1 MAATDKTAQEYRVR
15 YDQMN
20 SDKGPWNVLFQRL
33 AEVFMT
39 RKSNFTRTITPG
51 EFLGEDLYDNSGQ
64 FAAMLCASVL
74 FSLTWPDTS
83 RAFRIKPVR
92 KLMNIPGIEELFRF
106 WNEEIQAAFDNPR
119 AGFRTNAAE
128 FFNEYVV
135 FGTSGLGVFEGP
147 EDDNSLPLVFSSWA
161 IKGLCISENAQGFV
175 DTIFYEEE
183 RTTAQAVEE
192 YGLDNVHENVAK
204 NYRDGKYLE
213 KVRVLKV
220 IEPRKFTA
228 KDLTADGVK
237 KEGVFSL
244 PYRSLYL
251 DITNNK
257 IMRESGFHE
266 FPVAVGRMFKMV
278 NEVFGRSCGM
288 LALPDAETL
297 NAVTEG
303 IVKATEK
310 QLDPPLAVLDD
321 GRLGGGVVDTS
332 AGGLTVFNASGRLT
346 GDKVV
351 FPIYTVGEMQSAKD
365 LQEVYK
371 GSLTQAF
378 FLDRLLDFN
387 NQVQMTAYETSIR
400 NKMRGES
407 LSSIFARLETEN
419 YTPLVERAF
428 NILFRRGMLGV
439 VHQNLADKLKTLW
452 DKILGRETVVIPE
465 QVVAAIEAGLDVF
478 EVEYISPAKRFMQSE
493 KLQGYLNVADYLAN
507 AGAAI
512 PGVLDVVDEDKLT
525 RGIATYNGVGE
536 EILRTKS
543 EVTVLRA
550 AKAKQAEQA
559 NQIAAGKEVSEVVR
573 NMAQAKATVAGPGQK

>member
-213 KVRVLKV
+213 KVCVLKV